1 MADLSA
7 DTHLVKEAG
16 LLGWGAKK
24 LLGGAAKTGDAL
36 LHGAKAAP
44 MDMAMGVG
52 GLALTVPALKKP
64 PQAKIQNKVNRELSR
79 QRAQNLQRS
88 MMPMNKTAGVPVI
101 PDLVRLH
108 DRAELEKI
116 AAGRMPKPHQMFLLG
131 AGLALGNQ
139 AIEALSS
146 GAEEGARGVKDALRA
161 KTREA
166 RWRRVVKFDR
176 DLKDMP
182 HARDAFNALDR
193 ASPYVSGEPML
204 AASAVRQLA
213 SYGSSYDGGPPN
225 VPMPAVKTLLEIQ
238 RSRGE
243 ARSGGRG
250 RRGAF
255 GEVKAG
261 PELAEGMLGG
271 GV

>member
-1 MADLSA
+1 MGSRLPPL
-7 DTHLVKEAG
+7 TKEAG
-16 LLGWGAKK
+16 LLSWGAKK
-24 LLGGAAKTGDAL
+24 ILSFGAKTGDAL
-36 LHGAKAAP
+36 LHGARAAP
-44 MDMAMGVG
+44 GEMAMGVG
-52 GLALTVPALKKP
+52 GLALTIPALRKSP
-64 PQAKIQNKVNRELSR
+64 EAKVQNKVNRELSR
-79 QRAQNLQRS
+79 QRAQSLQRS
-88 MMPMNKTAGVPVI
+88 MMPDMSKSAGVPVI
-101 PDLVRLH
+101 RDLVRLH
-108 DRAELEKI
+108 DRAELEKL
-116 AAGRMPKPHQMFLLG
+116 AAGSLPKPHQMFLLG

-146 GAEEGARGVKDALRA
+146 GVEGGARGAKDAFRA

-166 RWRRVVKFDR
+166 RWRRVVRFDR

-213 SYGSSYDGGPPN
+213 SYGSSYEGGPPN
-225 VPMPAVKTLLEIQ
+225 VPMPAVKNLLDIQ
-238 RSRGE
+238 RARSESRG
-243 ARSGGRG
+243 SSG

-261 PELAEGMLGG
+261 PELAEGLLGG
-271 GV
+271 GA